1 MCSNQ
6 GMVQVSSGGFTFRN
20 IIKGV
25 LVEKYK
31 SEVFLDQ
38 NRHHSNS
45 SSSHFQSLKHQSS
58 YQHLSIITHSSLLY
72 FHFHFHSHLS
82 SSNSKSTNTSTI
94 KMQPQTLASIIAF
107 LCAVSS
113 AAPVTGKPI
122 HNNFISQEPSL
133 TQLSLSRLHLQRS
146 IRARRHSIPRL
157 LHRDSLPQHRQRRSQ
172 LRAPL
177 QAGWRRL
184 APLRPI

>member
-1 MCSNQ
+1 MLKVQCGGLGSSCTRFSFTTGYNSRPSILKAYSCVAIQ
-6 GMVQVSSGGFTFRN
+6 GWYRCPQAVFTFRN
-20 IIKGV
+20 NIKGV

-58 YQHLSIITHSSLLY
+58 YQHLSIITHSSLLH

-82 SSNSKSTNTSTI
+82 SSNSNSTNTSTI

-122 HNNFISQEPSL
+122 PKHPFREQEPPL
-133 TQLSLSRLHLQRS
+133 TKTLFRLNL
-146 IRARRHSIPRL
+146 
-157 LHRDSLPQHRQRRSQ
+157 
-172 LRAPL
+172 
-177 QAGWRRL
+177 
-184 APLRPI
+184 